1 MSSDA
6 AKVKT
11 KTSVVIAG
19 LNRVLADDL
28 SPQLPPANANA
39 ARSILSELKAYEE
52 EAKHASDGLQDELS
66 FTMDQ
71 LDQHVKLAKK
81 ELQLLDGFL
90 AALRKHSA

>member
-1 MSSDA
+1 M
-6 AKVKT
+6 T
-11 KTSVVIAG
+11 C
-19 LNRVLADDL
+19 LQHFR
-28 SPQLPPANANA
+28 LPIRPLPEAPF
-39 ARSILSELKAYEE
+39 SELKAYEE